1 MQEVERLTKSNRSST
16 SYSFSTFSTATLN
29 RILAEYSRLDLIKY
43 GIVLVAVGIYAW
55 VVHSGLALMG
65 VLLLAS
71 STAAGLGVCS
81 LLGLPMNLLSI
92 HVLPFVSIG
101 IAMRDMFIFLSLQS
115 KNLLP
120 SEMLQRVGPVVIMSA
135 LTNAGALLVAA
146 ILPVTALRIFCLQ
159 CAVVVLFHTASLLL
173 VLPALLALEVR
184 CRKSDVPCFRSER
197 KNIAAANNNNDDPVS
212 LHFSAVL
219 KSGDSNS
226 VLFVCYRSTV
236 RI

>member
-1 MQEVERLTKSNRSST
+1 MQVVTVGIFQEVERLTKSNRSST

-29 RILAEYSRLDLIKY
+29 RLLAEYSRLDLVKY
-43 GIVLVAVGIYAW
+43 GVVLVCIGIYAF

-81 LLGLPMNLLSI
+81 LLGLPMNLLST

-135 LTNAGALLVAA
+135 LTNAGALLAAA

-159 CAVVVLFHTASLLL
+159 CAVVILFHTASLLL
-173 VLPALLALEVR
+173 VLPALLALEAR
-184 CRKSDVPCFRSER
+184 CRKSDVPCFGSER
-197 KNIAAANNNNDDPVS
+197 KNIASATNNNNEDPVS
-212 LHFSAVL
+212 
-219 KSGDSNS
+219 N
-226 VLFVCYRSTV
+226 
-236 RI
+236 